1 MTTSEK
7 PLNGKT
13 ARQPRASKGR
23 FARKPQS
30 IKLTVTTRQQTAQEG
45 HQFSAA
51 LGSLL
56 SELVRKE
63 LTRGG
68 KQS

>member
-1 MTTSEK
+1 MPVKEK
-7 PLNGKT
+7 VLIGKT
-13 ARQPRASKGR
+13 ACQPRASKGT
-23 FARKPQS
+23 FAHKPQS

-45 HQFSAA
+45 RQFSAA

-63 LTRGG
+63 LDRGR

>member
-1 MTTSEK
+1 MPTREK
-7 PLNGKT
+7 ALNGKT

-23 FARKPQS
+23 FGRKPQS
-30 IKLTVTTRQQTAQEG
+30 IKLTVTTRRQTAQEG
-45 HQFSAA
+45 RQFSAA

-63 LTRGG
+63 LNSGG